1 MHQFQRSEEV
11 GALFKGAGCRTQV
24 AQVVRLF
31 GLQGCTCLTMGAS
44 WVQPEGSVARPWR
57 LQANIVTTPLKV
69 GNIETT
75 RRQPHVNTR
84 AG

>member
-1 MHQFQRSEEV
+1 MHQFQRLEEV
-11 GALFKGAGCRTQV
+11 GALFKGAGCR

-31 GLQGCTCLTMGAS
+31 GLQGCACLTMGAS
-44 WVQPEGSVARPWR
+44 WVQPEGSAARPWR

-75 RRQPHVNTR
+75 RR
-84 AG
+84 